1 MKMDKDRIYMNIAHE
16 IARLSHCVSHKV
28 GAILVKDGRIL
39 STGINGTPKK
49 FTNCDQVF
57 CGCGFSREDH
67 HTFSENYEIHAETN
81 AILFAA
87 ENGISIKGAVM
98 YSTLHPC
105 NGCLKMICN
114 SGIRKVLYDREYELF
129 REDED
134 MAEMLKACWVEL
146 MRLPEA

>member
-49 FTNCDQVF
+49 FMNCDQVF

-87 ENGISIKGAVM
+87 ENGISIKGAPVIQH
-98 YSTLHPC
+98 SAKRC
-105 NGCLKMICN
+105 
-114 SGIRKVLYDREYELF
+114 RKTAHADARGSQQRGTGKVHK
-129 REDED
+129 
-134 MAEMLKACWVEL
+134 EMH
-146 MRLPEA
+146 RPEKKLRATVCTV